1 MSRYTAAHANPHG
14 PGDSR
19 PTALQIVQDSNMEGK
34 LVGKA
39 AVVTGVSSGLGIET
53 VRALAATGATLYLTA
68 RNLDKARAAL
78 GDIFQP
84 ETMELVQMDHTS
96 LSSVRQAAATIL
108 AKTNQV
114 NLLIG
119 NAGVMSVPDLQ
130 LTEDGYEVQ
139 FATNHLAHFLL
150 FQLLKPAL
158 LAGGSPAFQSRVVMV
173 ASSGHRVHGLNE
185 SDNYHFQKG
194 GYEAYVAYGQSK
206 TANIYMA
213 SEIERRYGSCGLHAT
228 SLHPGVIA
236 TSLGRHM
243 TEEQIQ
249 GLLHDE
255 TVLKVLKSPAQGAAT
270 TLWAA
275 VGSEWEGKG
284 GKYLA
289 DCAEAVQAEED
300 GHVGRTCVS
309 YTYSPEEEG
318 RLWRDSLQMVVIIL
332 EELNIPYTIKSFK
345 FDDVKKSPFID
356 VNPNGRVPDPNTN
369 LTLWESGAII
379 QYLIDVYDTTHQL
392 SFPTLREKHLLNQ
405 YLQFQMSGQGPYY
418 GQCGWF
424 TTLSPEKLPSAIT
437 RYQSEVNRVL
447 SVLNTL
453 LRNKTWLV
461 GEKCTYADLAFL
473 PWNNRLEMLIPREDG
488 GEILEAY
495 PWVAGWQ
502 RRMEEREAWKR
513 AMVVRE
519 RLMDEQGLQVNGMP
533 KGVSNIKEYEELI
546 ARLEGEG
553 ERVDEEEGVLG
564 CVGLGG
570 GVKEGKVVS
579 GDEERIDE
587 EQGVL
592 GCKETE
598 EDERWDEDEGVLGC
612 VGIGN
617 TGGNNIKDRVMVG
630 KKEMEHERWDEEE
643 GALGCATMG
652 RGY

>member
-34 LVGKA
+34 LVGKV
-39 AVVTGVSSGLGIET
+39 AVVTGVSSGIGVET

-78 GDIFQP
+78 SDIFQP
-84 ETMELVQMDHTS
+84 GTMELVQMDQSS
-96 LSSVRQAAATIL
+96 LASVRQAAAAIL
-108 AKTNQV
+108 AKTKQV

-119 NAGVMSVPDLQ
+119 NAGVMALPDLQ

-139 FATNHLAHFLL
+139 FTTNHLAHFLL

-158 LAGGSPAFQSRVVMV
+158 LAGSSPAFQSRVVMV
-173 ASSGHRVHGLNE
+173 ASSGHRVHGINE

-194 GYEAYVAYGQSK
+194 GYNAHVAYGQSK

-213 SEIERRYGSCGLHAT
+213 NEIERRYGSRGLHAT

-255 TVLKVLKSPAQGAAT
+255 TVKKVLKSPAQGAAT
-270 TLWAA
+270 TMWAA
-275 VGSEWEGKG
+275 VGREWEGKG

-289 DCAEAVQAEED
+289 DCAEAVHAEHD

-309 YTYSPEEEG
+309 YTYSPVEEG
-318 RLWRDSLQMVVIIL
+318 RLWRDSLEMVVVIL
-332 EELNIPYTIKSFK
+332 EELKIPYTIKSFK
-345 FDDVKKSPFID
+345 FDDVKKAPFID
-356 VNPNGRVPDPNTN
+356 VNPNGRVPAIQDPNTN

-392 SFPTLREKHLLNQ
+392 SFETLAEKHLLNQ

-424 TTLSPEKLPSAIT
+424 NILSPERIPTATT
-437 RYQSEVNRVL
+437 RYQNEVHRVL
-447 SVLNTL
+447 SVLNTIL
-453 LRNKTWLV
+453 TNKTWLV

-473 PWNNRLEMLIPREDG
+473 PWNCQLDMLIPRDDG

-495 PWVAGWQ
+495 PWVKAWQ
-502 RRMEEREAWKR
+502 TRMEDRESWRR

-533 KGVSNIKEYEELI
+533 KGVRNIREYEELI
-546 ARLEGEG
+546 ARLQKENEEGQEGE
-553 ERVDEEEGVLG
+553 ERVDEDQGVLG
-564 CVGLGG
+564 CVGVGGLGNKA
-570 GVKEGKVVS
+570 KEEVVV
-579 GDEERIDE
+579 GEK
-587 EQGVL
+587 QA
-592 GCKETE
+592 
-598 EDERWDEDEGVLGC
+598 EDG
-612 VGIGN
+612 
-617 TGGNNIKDRVMVG
+617 
-630 KKEMEHERWDEEE
+630 RWDEEE
-643 GALGCATMG
+643 GVPGCASIG
-652 RGY
+652 NVH